1 MTDKEWETD
10 IDIQNTL
17 TKTQMNKTQS
27 QTCED
32 NKVAT
37 KEKTIEKNKPIHN
50 MICINRNITF
60 TITQKMHNCEQ
71 IEKKTYL

>member
-37 KEKTIEKNKPIHN
+37 K
-50 MICINRNITF
+50 
-60 TITQKMHNCEQ
+60 
-71 IEKKTYL
+71 